1 MNQKEKSLL
10 YSINSNADLRAV
22 PERDIPELCR
32 DIREFL
38 VENVSHTGG
47 HLASNLGSVELT
59 VALHR
64 VYDPMKD
71 RILFDVGHQSYV
83 HKILTGRRDSFDTLR
98 QLDGISGFPKPCES
112 NADPFLA
119 GHASD
124 SVSLAAGMARARTLI
139 HGSYDVVAVVG
150 DGAMTGGM
158 CYEGLSD
165 LGASREAAVV
175 VLNDNGMSINE
186 NVGGVARLLRRA
198 RTRPGYLRFKRTY
211 RRVMKKH
218 PHAYEELHRLK
229 ERIKAR
235 LLPSGIFDDLGFYYI
250 GPVDGH
256 DEKALEMTL
265 RWAKDLRRPVVV
277 HAVTVKG
284 KGYAPAEE
292 KPQIYHGVTPFD
304 PDAGITEQPA
314 ADFSAVFG
322 ASAVALAEKVPTVC
336 AVTAAMEHG
345 TGLSEFARR
354 FPNRYF
360 ELGIA
365 EEHAA
370 AMCAGMAKQG
380 LTPIFAVY
388 STFLQRSYDMLIE
401 NIGLMGLH
409 VVLAVDRAGL
419 VGHDGVT
426 HQGSFDIAYLGSVP
440 NMTVYAPASYREL
453 DSMLSIAVREKSGPV
468 ALRYPRG
475 GEGEY
480 TDDHSREDSTLL
492 RSGDDITIVT
502 YGISVNAALS
512 AADRLSDD
520 GIRAEV
526 IKLNR
531 LLPLAPETVRESLRK
546 TGRFI
551 MVEEAC
557 RSGSLGT
564 LLLSD
569 AAVNGVLLRGARLLD
584 LGRGVVPH
592 GSVSQL
598 QHCLHLDAEGV
609 VAAAKEIMCEKDP
622 A

>member
-235 LLPSGIFDDLGFYYI
+235 LLPSGIFDDLG
-250 GPVDGH
+250 
-256 DEKALEMTL
+256 
-265 RWAKDLRRPVVV
+265 
-277 HAVTVKG
+277 
-284 KGYAPAEE
+284 
-292 KPQIYHGVTPFD
+292 
-304 PDAGITEQPA
+304 
-314 ADFSAVFG
+314 
-322 ASAVALAEKVPTVC
+322 
-336 AVTAAMEHG
+336 
-345 TGLSEFARR
+345 
-354 FPNRYF
+354 
-360 ELGIA
+360 
-365 EEHAA
+365 
-370 AMCAGMAKQG
+370 
-380 LTPIFAVY
+380 
-388 STFLQRSYDMLIE
+388 
-401 NIGLMGLH
+401 
-409 VVLAVDRAGL
+409 
-419 VGHDGVT
+419 
-426 HQGSFDIAYLGSVP
+426 
-440 NMTVYAPASYREL
+440 
-453 DSMLSIAVREKSGPV
+453 
-468 ALRYPRG
+468 
-475 GEGEY
+475 
-480 TDDHSREDSTLL
+480 
-492 RSGDDITIVT
+492 
-502 YGISVNAALS
+502 
-512 AADRLSDD
+512 
-520 GIRAEV
+520 
-526 IKLNR
+526 
-531 LLPLAPETVRESLRK
+531 
-546 TGRFI
+546 
-551 MVEEAC
+551 
-557 RSGSLGT
+557 
-564 LLLSD
+564 
-569 AAVNGVLLRGARLLD
+569 
-584 LGRGVVPH
+584 
-592 GSVSQL
+592 
-598 QHCLHLDAEGV
+598 
-609 VAAAKEIMCEKDP
+609 
-622 A
+622 